1 MLRHKQMCTSHV
13 MYETSEEDEPC
24 NLELSVMVVFTYSEL
39 FGYSLV
45 LQKRFKTKFTITS
58 GSDTKL
64 SHPQLTP
71 RECPC

>member
-1 MLRHKQMCTSHV
+1 MQYNEYTR
-13 MYETSEEDEPC
+13 DEPC
-24 NLELSVMVVFTYSEL
+24 SLELSVMVVFTYSEL

-64 SHPQLTP
+64 SHPQNTT
-71 RECPC
+71 